1 MVNKNMGKG
10 ILFLI
15 LTVLILIIV
24 YNKIIIQTSIYTDEN
39 EQEILYNPLIGYAV
53 SADYPDAVGENTL
66 VYIGMTWSDIE
77 PQEGVYDFTT
87 LINENQAQEYAS
99 QGKHAVF
106 RLLCD
111 VPWQEEHMDIP
122 QWLYEK
128 TRDGTFYDTSYGK
141 GYSPNYAN
149 PDLIEAHGKVA
160 AAPVKNYASPYILLA
175 FIYIT

>member
-1 MVNKNMGKG
+1 M
-10 ILFLI
+10 I

-99 QGKHAVF
+99 QGSMQCSGCYVMYLDRKNIWISHSGCM
-106 RLLCD
+106 RRPGMGL
-111 VPWQEEHMDIP
+111 
-122 QWLYEK
+122 
-128 TRDGTFYDTSYGK
+128 FYDTSYGK
-141 GYSPNYAN
+141 GYSPTMPIRSDRGTWQGIAE
-149 PDLIEAHGKVA
+149 DCRGI
-160 AAPVKNYASPYILLA
+160 
-175 FIYIT
+175 

>member
-1 MVNKNMGKG
+1 M
-10 ILFLI
+10 
-15 LTVLILIIV
+15 
-24 YNKIIIQTSIYTDEN
+24 
-39 EQEILYNPLIGYAV
+39 

-111 VPWQEEHMDIP
+111 VPGQEEHMDIP

-149 PDLIEAHGKVA
+149 PDLIEAHGKVLQKIA
-160 AAPVKNYASPYILLA
+160 EALRK
-175 FIYIT
+175 

>member
-1 MVNKNMGKG
+1 MVNKNIGKG

-99 QGKHAVF
+99 H
-106 RLLCD
+106 
-111 VPWQEEHMDIP
+111 
-122 QWLYEK
+122 
-128 TRDGTFYDTSYGK
+128 
-141 GYSPNYAN
+141 
-149 PDLIEAHGKVA
+149 EAFCQV
-160 AAPVKNYASPYILLA
+160 L
-175 FIYIT
+175 F